1 MVRFELGRF
10 APLALIG
17 CIPFCF
23 GLAGIGY
30 AVGSNW
36 SNVHDAFRYVD
47 WAVVAGAV
55 LLVLYL
61 VLKRRSSRLNAR
73 A

>member
-1 MVRFELGRF
+1 MALVYG
-10 APLALIG
+10 AP
-17 CIPFCF
+17 
-23 GLAGIGY
+23 
-30 AVGSNW
+30 VGVSPDGGESW
-36 SNVHDAFRYVD
+36 SQMDAKSSHVD